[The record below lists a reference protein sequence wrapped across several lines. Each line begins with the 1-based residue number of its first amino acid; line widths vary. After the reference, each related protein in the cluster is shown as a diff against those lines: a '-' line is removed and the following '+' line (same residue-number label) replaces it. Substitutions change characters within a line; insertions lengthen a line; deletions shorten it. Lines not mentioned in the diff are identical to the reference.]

1 LARDGKVYTGVRG
14 GKILRMNADLTGL
27 EVFADTGGRVLG
39 FAFDTGGNLIA
50 IPR

>member
-1 LARDGKVYTGVRG
+1 
-14 GKILRMNADLTGL
+14 
-27 EVFADTGGRVLG
+27 VFADTGGRVLG